1 MILWSSRSGKINL
14 CNAIRA
20 AIIGVEG
27 VVVIHWKEY
36 AKFFWSD
43 ENFLYQTEVRV
54 TQVYVFFGRSNY
66 ILNICISLYVPQF
79 LKDTAHCCLGQ
90 FITPAGL

>member
-14 CNAIRA
+14 CNTIRA

-36 AKFFWSD
+36 AKFF
-43 ENFLYQTEVRV
+43 
-54 TQVYVFFGRSNY
+54 
-66 ILNICISLYVPQF
+66 
-79 LKDTAHCCLGQ
+79 
-90 FITPAGL
+90 